1 MPRGRGRRRR
11 GKIMRF
17 LQPCL
22 LVLLH
27 RGEAHGYSL
36 LSGLDEFDFQS
47 GGKDPSLVYRALRE
61 MEELGLVA
69 SAWDADSSLGPQR
82 RVYRITPE
90 GEAHLAEWIVD
101 LRRTRDEIDTL
112 VRMYEE
118 VTSNSEDLA
127 VRQDR

>member
-17 LQPCL
+17 LHPCL

-36 LSGLDEFDFQS
+36 LSGLDEFDFRS

-112 VRMYEE
+112 VRVYEE
-118 VTSNSEDLA
+118 VTSNSESLA
-127 VRQDR
+127 LRRER

>member
-1 MPRGRGRRRR
+1 MPGGRGRRRR

-36 LSGLDEFDFQS
+36 LHGLNAFDSQF
-47 GGKDPSLVYRALRE
+47 GGKDPSLVYRSLRE

-69 SAWDADSSLGPQR
+69 SSWDADGSLGPQR

-90 GEAHLAEWIVD
+90 GEAHLAEWIAD
-101 LRRTRDEIDTL
+101 LRRTRDEIGSL

-118 VTSNSEDLA
+118 VTSGAGSNL
-127 VRQDR
+127 